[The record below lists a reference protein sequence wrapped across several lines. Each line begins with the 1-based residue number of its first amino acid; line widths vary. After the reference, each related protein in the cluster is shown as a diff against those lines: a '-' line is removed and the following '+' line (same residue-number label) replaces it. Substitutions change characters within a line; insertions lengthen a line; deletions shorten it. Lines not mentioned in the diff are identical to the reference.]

1 MFWLLVFKETYNEIH
16 KMYFELN
23 WKGGGGGCSPLKM

>member
-16 KMYFELN
+16 KIYFELN
-23 WKGGGGGCSPLKM
+23 LKGGGGGGVVAP

>member
-1 MFWLLVFKETYNEIH
+1 MFWLLVFKETYNGIH

-23 WKGGGGGCSPLKM
+23 LKGGGGGGIS